1 MEPDYRQLMYL
12 LAIAECGSFSRAAA
26 KLWMSQ
32 PALSNSIAA
41 LEQRLK
47 AKLLTRGRSGAA
59 LTDTGEVLVRHARI
73 LQTQMGRAVEEMDLL
88 QQASFGPLVVGVT
101 PVAAASLV
109 PRALAQLRR
118 QMPSLA
124 VRVHETVF
132 KEGMDGLLNGSL
144 DLMVGPIGVY
154 PPVDGI
160 EEQRLTVDPF
170 TLVMRK
176 GHPLSKRR
184 SVSLRQL
191 TDVEWVLPSDHSA
204 FHKQLESLFVVAGL
218 GWPKN
223 AITTN
228 SMTAIKSIAIH
239 SDCVALMPKQLVELE
254 RKTGML
260 ATVRLQEG
268 GVSRALGISWAKD
281 RTPST
286 AAEAFVRILHDCTR
300 AERRAVPTGNAAQPN
315 LPAVPATCP

>member
-26 KLWMSQ
+26 KLRMSQ

-41 LEQRLK
+41 LEQRLH

-73 LQTQMGRAVEEMDLL
+73 LQTQMGRAVEEMELL
-88 QQASFGPLVVGVT
+88 RQASFGPLVVGVT
-101 PVAAASLV
+101 PVAATSLV
-109 PRALAQLRR
+109 PRALAQLKR

-124 VRVHETVF
+124 VRVNELVF

-144 DLMVGPIGVY
+144 DIMVGPIGVY

-170 TLVMRK
+170 ILVMRK
-176 GHPLSKRR
+176 GHPLSKRS

-191 TDVEWVLPSDHSA
+191 TDVDWVLPSDNSA
-204 FHKQLESLFVVAGL
+204 FQKQLEALFVVAGL
-218 GWPKN
+218 GWPQN
-223 AITTN
+223 AIRTD
-228 SMTAIKSIAIH
+228 SMIALKSIAMH
-239 SDCVALMPKQLVELE
+239 SDCVTLMPKQLLELE
-254 RKTGML
+254 RKAGML

-281 RTPST
+281 RTPSP

-300 AERRAVPTGNAAQPN
+300 AERRAA
-315 LPAVPATCP
+315 

>member
-1 MEPDYRQLMYL
+1 MQPDYRQLMYL

-26 KLWMSQ
+26 RLRMSQ

-41 LEQRLK
+41 LEQRLH

-59 LTDTGEVLVRHARI
+59 LTDTGAVLIRHARI
-73 LQTQMGRAVEEMDLL
+73 LQTQMGRAMEEMDLMR
-88 QQASFGPLVVGVT
+88 QASSGPLIIGVT
-101 PVAAASLV
+101 PVAAAALV
-109 PRALAQLRR
+109 PRALGQLRR

-124 VRVHETVF
+124 VRVHEMVF
-132 KEGMDGLLNGSL
+132 KEGMEGLLNGSL

-154 PPVDGI
+154 PPVEGI

-176 GHPLSKRR
+176 GHPLSKRH

-191 TDVEWVLPSDHSA
+191 SDVEWVLPSDNSA
-204 FHKQLESLFVVAGL
+204 FQKQLEALFVVAGL

-223 AITTN
+223 AIRTD
-228 SMTAIKSIAIH
+228 SMIALRSIAMH
-239 SDCVALMPKQLVELE
+239 SDCVTLMPKQLVEFE
-254 RKTGML
+254 RKAGML

-281 RTPST
+281 REPSP
-286 AAEAFVRILHDCTR
+286 AAEVFVRILHDCTR
-300 AERRAVPTGNAAQPN
+300 AERRAA
-315 LPAVPATCP
+315 